1 MLPKGQKNK
10 SRLSVFY
17 KKTKTRNIRNK
28 FYCKAQ
34 CFRAIFANTS
44 FYNVNFKGAILT
56 NCIFKNSNFSHVEF
70 LGSNLKKSNFT
81 GSKFYNCIFSATL
94 LKKTNFKDCT
104 FNNCIFVNTNLKNA
118 KNLIVGENNKILN
131 EFPNIQLSDSILGL
145 LNEFRFNSRIHN
157 SRVLYLK
164 GGKLN
169 FLTIML
175 LIEMLGH
182 QLEAKLKALK
192 GELPSRVITSHDI
205 CNIVDKA
212 Y

>member
-10 SRLSVFY
+10 SRLSVFHNTTR
-17 KKTKTRNIRNK
+17 TKNIRSK

-34 CFRAIFANTS
+34 CFCAKFVKTN

-56 NCIFKNSNFSHVEF
+56 NCNFKSSNFTHVEF
-70 LGSNLKKSNFT
+70 LGTNLKKSNFT
-81 GSKFYNCIFSATL
+81 GSTFYNCIFSASL
-94 LKKTNFKDCT
+94 LKKTNFKDCI

-118 KNLIVGENNKILN
+118 KNLTIQENNKILN
-131 EFPNIQLSDSILGL
+131 EFPNIQLSDNILDL
-145 LNEFRFNSRIHN
+145 LNEFRFNSKIHN
-157 SRVLYLK
+157 SRVLHLK

-175 LIEMLGH
+175 LIEILGN
-182 QLEAKLKALK
+182 QLEKKLKELK
-192 GELPSRVITSHDI
+192 GELPYRVITSHDI
-205 CNIVDKA
+205 CNIVDKS